1 MKKVIVTGAAGFIGS
16 NLVDFLLK
24 SGAYVIGIDNMS
36 IGSAAN
42 LFEAKSNENFKFYNI
57 DLSDASKFH
66 ELVDKELLRGSIEEL
81 WHLAANSNIPAG
93 VYDPKIDLKD
103 TFMTTFNVLQLMK
116 EYGIPNLLFASTS
129 AVYGE
134 SKRILEEDFGPLLPI
149 SNYGAMKLA
158 SEAIISSASE
168 SYLKKIFIF
177 RFPNVVGPRLT
188 HGAIFDFVNKLKN
201 NKDEL
206 EVLGDGSQTKP
217 YLHVSSLLDAM
228 FFVQKNSK
236 NKVNV
241 YNIGPQDSGISVDQ
255 MARLVIEK
263 FSPGASI
270 KFTGGDRGWIGDV
283 PMVNY
288 SVNKLKEFGWKSE
301 LSSLDSVSRA
311 IDQHILG

>member
-1 MKKVIVTGAAGFIGS
+1 
-16 NLVDFLLK
+16 
-24 SGAYVIGIDNMS
+24 
-36 IGSAAN
+36 
-42 LFEAKSNENFKFYNI
+42 
-57 DLSDASKFH
+57 
-66 ELVDKELLRGSIEEL
+66 
-81 WHLAANSNIPAG
+81 
-93 VYDPKIDLKD
+93 
-103 TFMTTFNVLQLMK
+103 
-116 EYGIPNLLFASTS
+116 
-129 AVYGE
+129 
-134 SKRILEEDFGPLLPI
+134 
-149 SNYGAMKLA
+149 
-158 SEAIISSASE
+158 
-168 SYLKKIFIF
+168 
-177 RFPNVVGPRLT
+177 
-188 HGAIFDFVNKLKN
+188 
-201 NKDEL
+201 
-206 EVLGDGSQTKP
+206 
-217 YLHVSSLLDAM
+217 M